1 MNTVCLV
8 GRITKD
14 PEARNTQNGATFV
27 QFCVAVD
34 RGDKNKTTDF
44 IDCQAW
50 NATAKFIAQYFH
62 RGDPMSITGKI
73 TTRTYEKDGQQRKIT
88 DVLVDKADFVP
99 WNNSKMQNDSNEEEQ
114 LMDSDDSGN
123 ISF

>member
-14 PEARNTQNGATFV
+14 PEARSTQNGSTFV

-34 RGDKNKTTDF
+34 RGDKKKTTDF

-50 NATAKFIAQYFH
+50 HTTAKFITQYFH
-62 RGDPMSITGKI
+62 KGDPMSITGKI
-73 TTRTYEKDGQQRKIT
+73 TTRTYENDGQQRKIT

-99 WNNSKMQNDSNEEEQ
+99 WNNSKMQNDSTGEEQ
-114 LMDSDDSGN
+114 LMNSDDTGN